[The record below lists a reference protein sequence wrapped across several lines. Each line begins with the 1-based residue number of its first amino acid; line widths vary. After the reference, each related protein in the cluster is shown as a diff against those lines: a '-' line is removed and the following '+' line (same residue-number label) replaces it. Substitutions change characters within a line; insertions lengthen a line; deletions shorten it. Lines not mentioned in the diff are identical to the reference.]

1 MTTKLLTAAEAAEIL
16 GISSETTVK
25 NWLEGGS
32 FPGVVWTESGE
43 WRAPLEE
50 VLKVKKWMCDLVEKN
65 QAGDMTPPDCDDEP
79 WPVI

>member
-1 MTTKLLTAAEAAEIL
+1 MTTKLLTAAEAATIL
-16 GISSETTVK
+16 GISSEMTVK

-32 FPGVVWTESGE
+32 FPGVVRTESGE

-50 VLKVKKWMCDLVEKN
+50 VLKVKKRMCDLVEKN
-65 QAGDMTPPDCDDEP
+65 QAGDMTPTDCDDES